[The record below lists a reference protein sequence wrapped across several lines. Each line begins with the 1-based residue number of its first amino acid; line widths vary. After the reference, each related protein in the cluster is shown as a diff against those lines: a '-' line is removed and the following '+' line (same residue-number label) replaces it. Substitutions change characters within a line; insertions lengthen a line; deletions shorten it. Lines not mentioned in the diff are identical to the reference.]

1 MVITNLIIFELLQ
14 ITLPVAKTQVGFNV
28 VQKAHSIHTRQ
39 YSLTT
44 RRIYTSSGR
53 VAWTRPPDIY
63 ESIRFAAD

>member
-53 VAWTRPPDIY
+53 VA
-63 ESIRFAAD
+63 